1 MWKDVFTVLSTAIV
15 GIPIAYF
22 VLRYFFKGSILL
34 KISTLW
40 VIDVLVV
47 DALNGLKEIRPDIFS
62 TPVIL
67 PVGIVFT
74 IFLFYMVSKDIRKPL
89 QETINHIRRIS
100 KGELSVNITQLQN
113 HKDDE
118 IGLLNQSVLSL
129 SNNLQKVAYGMNEGI
144 EKMASSGNQ
153 LNHAA
158 SGLSQGATLQST
170 SVEEVSSAMEEML
183 ANIRQNAEN
192 SASAKD
198 KSERSNQTMQK
209 VYEASNKSIQSIN
222 EIISKISII
231 NDIAFQTNI
240 LALNAAV
247 EAARAGEAGKGFAVV
262 AAEVRKLAER
272 SKMAADEINQISQ
285 SSIALTR
292 DSALLVEELMPEI
305 NNTTLFVEQISQA
318 SNEQQVGSEQINLA
332 ILQLNDI
339 SQQNAVASEELS
351 ASSEELIND
360 AERLRSIISY
370 FKYN

>member
-1 MWKDVFTVLSTAIV
+1 MFKDVFTVLSTAIV

-22 VLRYFFKGSILL
+22 ILRHFFKGSILL
-34 KISTLW
+34 RISAFW
-40 VIDVLVV
+40 VVDVLVV

-67 PVGIVFT
+67 PVGIAFT
-74 IFLFYMVSKDIRKPL
+74 IFLFYLISKDIRKPF
-89 QETINHIRRIS
+89 QEAINNIQKIS
-100 KGELSVNITQLQN
+100 KGELSIKTNHLQD
-113 HKDDE
+113 HKNDE
-118 IGLLNQSVLSL
+118 IGLLNQSVLEL
-129 SNNLQKVAYGMNEGI
+129 SKNLQQVAHGMNEGI
-144 EKMASSGNQ
+144 QKMASSGHQ
-153 LNHAA
+153 LNYAA
-158 SGLSQGATLQST
+158 SGLSRGATQQST

-183 ANIRQNAEN
+183 ANISQNAEN
-192 SASAKD
+192 SANAKD
-198 KSERSNQTMQK
+198 KSEKSNQTMAK

-222 EIISKISII
+222 EIINKISII

-272 SKMAADEINQISQ
+272 SKMAADEINLISR
-285 SSIALTR
+285 SSMALTR
-292 DSALLVEELMPEI
+292 DSARLVEELMPEI
-305 NNTTLFVEQISQA
+305 ANTTLFVEQISQA

-351 ASSEELIND
+351 ASSEELISD
-360 AERLRSIISY
+360 AERLKSIMSY
-370 FKYN
+370 FKE